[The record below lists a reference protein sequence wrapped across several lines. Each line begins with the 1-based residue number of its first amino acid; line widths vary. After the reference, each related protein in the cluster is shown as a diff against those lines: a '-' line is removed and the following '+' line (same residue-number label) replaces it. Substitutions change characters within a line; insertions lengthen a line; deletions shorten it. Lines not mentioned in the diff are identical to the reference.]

1 MRTQDVDPEDLA
13 QVIQFLRTEQP
24 ATQAVVQQGATR
36 TSDNKYHFKQ
46 RSRASRASKGYTAA
60 VGR

>member
-36 TSDNKYHFKQ
+36 TSNAKYQ
-46 RSRASRASKGYTAA
+46 LR
-60 VGR
+60 GRK